1 MYKIAV
7 VGDRD
12 SILSFKAIGVE
23 AFPAETAAEAEA
35 TLKQLAEG
43 EYAVV
48 FLTEQYALPLKARLD
63 EYAERVT
70 PAVILIPGRGG
81 SLGIGLANVKEAVE
95 RAVGADILGE

>member
-23 AFPAETAAEAEA
+23 AFPAETAPEAEA
-35 TLKQLAEG
+35 TLKKLAEG
-43 EYAVV
+43 EYAVI
-48 FLTEQYALPLKARLD
+48 FLTEQYAQPLKARLD